1 MSYCLTPLPWSA
13 RKAIHGLLEG
23 LDRVDYVRR
32 HGGTPSA
39 QAFSAIQLTSEEDD
53 FDPDNATGMLF
64 STIKVYLYGA
74 FCSCVAMG
82 QPHCGHT
89 HLRLHTVRSR
99 APCADCR
106 LGGSCRLGGACVNL
120 HTYFRRDF
128 ITLITYDSTRAM
140 TADEWMASIRDPA

>member
-32 HGGTPSA
+32 HGSTPSA
-39 QAFSAIQLTSEEDD
+39 QAFSAFHLMAEEDD
-53 FDPDNATGMLF
+53 YEPDNDTGMLL
-64 STIKVYLYGA
+64 STIAVRLCGA
-74 FCSCVAMG
+74 FCSCAALG
-82 QPHCGHT
+82 QPHCGHK
-89 HLRLHTVRSR
+89 HFRLHTVESR

-120 HTYFRRDF
+120 HTYFRRDY
-128 ITLITYDSTRAM
+128 ITLITYDSTRPM
-140 TADEWMASIRDPA
+140 TADEWMGSIRDSA